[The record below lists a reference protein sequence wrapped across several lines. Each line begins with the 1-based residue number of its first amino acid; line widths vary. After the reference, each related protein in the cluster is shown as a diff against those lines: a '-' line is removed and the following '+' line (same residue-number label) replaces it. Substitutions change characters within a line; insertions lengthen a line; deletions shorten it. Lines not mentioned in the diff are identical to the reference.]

1 MTYFFSDFDI
11 NTAQK
16 MMFTAKDFFSK
27 YEQIH
32 SFMWIFSYL
41 LKESLLEN

>member
-1 MTYFFSDFDI
+1 MSC

-16 MMFTAKDFFSK
+16 IKLSVKDFFSK

-32 SFMWIFSYL
+32 QIYSHL
-41 LKESLLEN
+41 LKKSLMEGFIFLWSEIS